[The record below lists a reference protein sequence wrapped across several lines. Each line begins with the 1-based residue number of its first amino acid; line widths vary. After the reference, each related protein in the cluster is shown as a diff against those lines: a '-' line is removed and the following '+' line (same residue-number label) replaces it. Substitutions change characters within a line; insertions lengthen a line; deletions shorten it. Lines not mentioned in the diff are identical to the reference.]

1 MLYSI
6 IEFLS
11 TGLTAWSSIWTP
23 VIVALVFTHI
33 TIAAVT
39 IYLHR
44 AMAHRALDLHPLIS
58 HFFRAW
64 LWLTTGM
71 QTKDWVSIHRKHH
84 AKCETEQ
91 DPHSPQTR
99 GIKKVFFEG
108 AELYRAEAKNQETLD
123 KYSHGCPDDW
133 VERNVY
139 SRFTWHGAGLML
151 IANWVLFGLGAGT
164 TIWAVQ
170 MIWIPVTAA
179 GIINGI
185 GHYWGY
191 RNFDCEDA
199 SRNILPW
206 GILIGGEELH
216 NNHHTFATS
225 ARLSN
230 QWYEFDVGWLYIKL
244 LSYVGLAQIRK
255 VAPRVKLN
263 PTAKAQVDGETLA
276 IVMAHRYDVMRS
288 YARELKRTY
297 KAERGQLMTHR
308 GGKCPKVINAKRWL
322 AVDGTK
328 LPHDAKTSL
337 ADVLAGSEKLKKLY
351 DMRTELMLMW
361 ARSSLSKDQLL
372 KQLQDWCAKAEA
384 SGVQA
389 LTDLSIRLRRYAA
402 V

>member
-1 MLYSI
+1 MLYSM

-11 TGLTAWSSIWTP
+11 TGLTAWTSIWTP

-44 AMAHRALDLHPLIS
+44 AMAHRALDLHPLVS
-58 HFFRAW
+58 HFFRGW

-139 SRFTWHGAGLML
+139 SRFTWQGAGLML
-151 IANWVLFGLGAGT
+151 IANWLLFGLGAGT

-199 SRNILPW
+199 SRNVLPW

-230 QWYEFDVGWLYIKL
+230 QWYEFDIGWLYIKL

-263 PTAKAQVDGETLA
+263 ATAKAQVDGETLA

-297 KAERGQLMTHR
+297 KAERGQLMSQR
-308 GGKCPKVINAKRWL
+308 GGKCPKVISAKRWL

-361 ARSSLSKDQLL
+361 TRSTLSRDQLL

-389 LTDLSIRLRRYAA
+389 LTDLSMRLRRYAA

>member
-11 TGLTAWSSIWTP
+11 TGLTAWTSIWTP
-23 VIVALVFTHI
+23 VIVGLVFTHI

-44 AMAHRALDLHPLIS
+44 AMAHRALDLHPLVS
-58 HFFRAW
+58 HFFRGW

-139 SRFTWHGAGLML
+139 SRFTWQGAGLML
-151 IANWVLFGLGAGT
+151 IANWLLFGLGAGT

-199 SRNILPW
+199 SRNVLPW

-230 QWYEFDVGWLYIKL
+230 QWYEFDIGWLYIKL

-263 PTAKAQVDGETLA
+263 ATAKAQVDGETLA

-297 KAERGQLMTHR
+297 KAERGQLMSQR
-308 GGKCPKVINAKRWL
+308 GGKCPKVISAKRWL

-361 ARSSLSKDQLL
+361 TRSTLSRDQLL
-372 KQLQDWCAKAEA
+372 KQLQDWCVKAEA

-389 LTDLSIRLRRYAA
+389 LTDLSRRLRRYAA

>member
-1 MLYSI
+1 
-6 IEFLS
+6 
-11 TGLTAWSSIWTP
+11 
-23 VIVALVFTHI
+23 
-33 TIAAVT
+33 
-39 IYLHR
+39 
-44 AMAHRALDLHPLIS
+44 
-58 HFFRAW
+58 
-64 LWLTTGM
+64 
-71 QTKDWVSIHRKHH
+71 
-84 AKCETEQ
+84 
-91 DPHSPQTR
+91 
-99 GIKKVFFEG
+99 
-108 AELYRAEAKNQETLD
+108 
-123 KYSHGCPDDW
+123 
-133 VERNVY
+133 
-139 SRFTWHGAGLML
+139 ML
-151 IANWVLFGLGAGT
+151 IANWLLFGLGAGT

-199 SRNILPW
+199 SRNVLPW

-230 QWYEFDVGWLYIKL
+230 QWYEFDIGWLYIKL

-263 PTAKAQVDGETLA
+263 ATAKAQVDGETLA

-297 KAERGQLMTHR
+297 KAERGQLMSQR
-308 GGKCPKVINAKRWL
+308 GGKCPKVISAKRWL

-328 LPHDAKTSL
+328 LPYDAKTSL

-361 ARSSLSKDQLL
+361 TRSTLSRDQLL
-372 KQLQDWCAKAEA
+372 KQLQDWCVKAEA

-389 LTDLSIRLRRYAA
+389 LTDLSRRLRRYAA